1 MTMPIQDFV
10 RDVLTPAIERLIP
23 QEKRGFRQA
32 WLSQINEREA
42 DRTFLRSCGVD
53 PDGD

>member
-1 MTMPIQDFV
+1 MICSLQSFIEEI
-10 RDVLTPAIERLIP
+10 LAPAIQKLSP
-23 QEKRGFRQA
+23 DEKREFRQA

-42 DRTFLRSCGVD
+42 DRCFLRSCGVD